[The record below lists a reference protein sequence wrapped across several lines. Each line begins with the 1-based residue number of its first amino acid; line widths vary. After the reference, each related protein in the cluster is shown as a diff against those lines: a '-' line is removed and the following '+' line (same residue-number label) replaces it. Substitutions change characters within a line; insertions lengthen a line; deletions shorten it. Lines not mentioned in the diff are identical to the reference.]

1 MEHLSKKI
9 WRKYL
14 RGNIERNQK
23 KLLGVSESSS
33 VIVGGILEIII
44 SLVLKK
50 GRNRMNFIKNFKQ
63 SEVLEFKEQVIYQEG
78 QVVSKTLAQNSNVS
92 ITLFAFDKDEEIST
106 HTSKGDALIYVMEG
120 KVQVIIGDNKYEL
133 LAGQSILM
141 PATIPH
147 SVYALEKMKFMLT
160 VVF

>member
-1 MEHLSKKI
+1 
-9 WRKYL
+9 
-14 RGNIERNQK
+14 
-23 KLLGVSESSS
+23 
-33 VIVGGILEIII
+33 
-44 SLVLKK
+44 
-50 GRNRMNFIKNFKQ
+50 MNFIKNFKQ

-106 HTSKGDALIYVMEG
+106 HTSKGDALIYVIEG

-133 LAGQSILM
+133 LEGQSILM

-147 SVYALEKMKFMLT
+147 SVYSLEKMKFMLT